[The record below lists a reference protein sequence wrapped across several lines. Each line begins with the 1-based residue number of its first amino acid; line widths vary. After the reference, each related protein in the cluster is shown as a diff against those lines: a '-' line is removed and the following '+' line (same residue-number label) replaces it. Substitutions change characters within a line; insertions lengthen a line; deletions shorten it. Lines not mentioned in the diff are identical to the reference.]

1 MGNEN
6 IKRGK
11 YFNKKLKTI
20 LTQIPYSKLNLSQNL
35 NAIQYNPI
43 QIPRPKSYLNPNLK
57 NQKTETNRWRIR
69 DLMVAKAWLSSQIFS
84 FHSLCLTESLSLLFS
99 FSASLCLIIQRYM
112 SPSLNH
118 FLVFLFFLIQV
129 SIKGKIDLPYPFFL
143 DFGLPQRLG
152 LSTYKPKNK

>member
-57 NQKTETNRWRIR
+57 NQKIETNRWRIR
-69 DLMVAKAWLSSQIFS
+69 DLMVAEAWLSSQIFS
-84 FHSLCLTESLSLLFS
+84 LHSLCLTESLSFSLSLSIVLFLLV
-99 FSASLCLIIQRYM
+99 SLFNNSTLHV
-112 SPSLNH
+112 SLPEP
-118 FLVFLFFLIQV
+118 FFGVFVFPYTGFN
-129 SIKGKIDLPYPFFL
+129 KGKNRPNCTH
-143 DFGLPQRLG
+143 
-152 LSTYKPKNK
+152 SS